1 MGVDTIAVVG
11 PTTEDALLELRHQQY
26 ERQVDRE
33 TGELTDTPTYCFL
46 VAQVGYAWVRV
57 HGFHRQGEALLRVEL
72 SLPTMLNAHNT
83 RAMPLAL
90 VPEAVDAALCGLAWE
105 LPGVPPVEA
114 VRVNRVDLASNYSVE
129 SVDTVLRSMSR
140 YHVPH
145 ARHHELHVRPDGRAQ
160 TLERGSPKEYLS
172 RGYGKVAVSSLK
184 SPWALPSTRGR

>member
-1 MGVDTIAVVG
+1 MSMLSPEMPTDRSDETLETRAGVDTIAVVG

-90 VPEAVDAALCGLAWE
+90 VPEARRCGPVR
-105 LPGVPPVEA
+105 PGVGAARRSSSRGGARQPSRSRQQLQR
-114 VRVNRVDLASNYSVE
+114 RVGGHRAQEHE
-129 SVDTVLRSMSR
+129 SVARASR
-140 YHVPH
+140 AAPRA
-145 ARHHELHVRPDGRAQ
+145 ARP
-160 TLERGSPKEYLS
+160 P
-172 RGYGKVAVSSLK
+172 
-184 SPWALPSTRGR
+184 